1 MNGSVSK
8 KVQLHL
14 PLHGYCEGGFNWR
27 GKTFLRPP
35 LHTPSGFVLLLRHP
49 PMELQLASLIP
60 LRQVQL
66 LQPACRTASTEA
78 GLKVLL
84 WRGKRRK
91 FSFKKNPEMSGGAVA
106 WVERRYSEDGN
117 QHVTSCQELDQSVT
131 NKKRQEKVV
140 SGASGKERQKKKGA
154 NEGGRSQPEE
164 TKYLS
169 RLLNSI

>member
-1 MNGSVSK
+1 MDIVK
-8 KVQLHL
+8 
-14 PLHGYCEGGFNWR
+14 EGLTGEEKR
-27 GKTFLRPP
+27 FLRPP

-154 NEGGRSQPEE
+154 NEGGGSQPEE